1 MTLLFRPRLFRKY
14 QEPLTFSTVQFILN
28 FCSFLN
34 RNFDTPISEEGFFVM
49 TLQRVCLD
57 DSTQGGF
64 NKPLLEILFLG
75 QIQLFNPV
83 F

>member
-1 MTLLFRPRLFRKY
+1 MTLLFRPRLCRKY

-28 FCSFLN
+28 VCSFLN
-34 RNFDTPISEEGFFVM
+34 RNFDTLISEEGFFVM
-49 TLQRVCLD
+49 TLQRVRLD
-57 DSTQGGF
+57 DSTH
-64 NKPLLEILFLG
+64 KPLLERLLLG